1 MKLKVELLLRLLCA
15 YEQDGIADFCYRYI
29 KFYGNETTIL
39 DNLKKLIELGKIE
52 KINKNGLYS
61 RYKINEYLDCP
72 EFLFDESIDIKY
84 KVILL
89 GLYKSYSQIKD
100 FQITPEIIVEYTEI
114 SITTAKKYCLQYN
127 INKDFEKLNVS
138 PIKKSIFKSSEYLIN
153 TNEGIKYSKNKQ
165 LEYKCKYCGTK
176 NPEDFY
182 EYNHSTCKKCRH
194 QRSYEQKKN
203 APLYIKLYRSS
214 KHSKTHGKIE
224 YNLTPEYIQQL
235 LEEQNYKCFYTGVEL
250 KDSDSKFE
258 KPTIDRIDS
267 SKGYVKGNIV
277 ICTWVAN
284 NIKNDM
290 TIDELYNQINLF
302 KQKELEVK
310 SFNSN

>member
-61 RYKINEYLDCP
+61 RYKINEYLECP
-72 EFLFDESIDIKY
+72 EFLFDESIDIRY
-84 KVILL
+84 KVVLL
-89 GLYKSYSQIKD
+89 GLYKIRDKIQNYYIDEK
-100 FQITPEIIVEYTEI
+100 IIASYTEI
-114 SITTAKKYCLQYN
+114 SITTAKKYCNQYN
-127 INKDFEKLNVS
+127 INSDFEKLNIN
-138 PIKKSIFKSSEYLIN
+138 PTKKSIFESSEYLIN
-153 TNEGIKYSKNKQ
+153 TNNGIQYSETKS
-165 LEYKCKYCGTK
+165 EYKCQYCGTT

-182 EYNHSTCKKCRH
+182 EYNHSTCKKCSH

-203 APLYIKLYRSS
+203 APLYIKLYRNS

-235 LEEQNYKCFYTGVEL
+235 LEKQNYKCFYTGVEL
-250 KDSDSKFE
+250 KDADSKFE

-267 SKGYVKGNIV
+267 SKGYIKGNVV
-277 ICTWVAN
+277 ICTWAAN

-290 TIDELYNQINLF
+290 TISELYNQINLF

-310 SFNSN
+310 QFLNQ